1 MYAIRSYYDYNFI
14 ESYKLAETAMYI
26 RVTSDDIIHTK
37 EKINTLFGEVK
48 YLQKKSTSEN
58 EVAFITPV
66 FVEKDI
72 DAKIDELELSG
83 ANVIGK
89 IRVLDI

>member
-1 MYAIRSYYDYNFI
+1 
-14 ESYKLAETAMYI
+14 MYI
-26 RVTSDDIIHTK
+26 RVTSDDILHTK
-37 EKINTLFGEVK
+37 EKITSLFGEVK

-89 IRVLDI
+89 IRVLDRCKCNRKNPCSRYLIEVTKL